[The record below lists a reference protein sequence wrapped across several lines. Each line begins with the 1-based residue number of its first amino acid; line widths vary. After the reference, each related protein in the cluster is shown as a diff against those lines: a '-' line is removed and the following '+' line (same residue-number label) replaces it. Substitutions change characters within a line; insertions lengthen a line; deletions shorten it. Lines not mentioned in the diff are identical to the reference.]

1 MIQIKNTRKRLEAEL
16 NGIFCDYVE
25 TDERLDVRRDDPNG
39 EGKDKKKSN
48 FFFYK
53 NTFLIVN
60 NSYNKKNHI
69 IEYSTHLECFIIWL

>member
-39 EGKDKKKSN
+39 EGKDKKN
-48 FFFYK
+48 PIFFFIK
-53 NTFLIVN
+53 IRF
-60 NSYNKKNHI
+60 
-69 IEYSTHLECFIIWL
+69 